1 VERDDGTPAKP
12 DTTVVD
18 VDLMACIY
26 GTYLAM
32 HYMHKNPN
40 KKGKIVYTS
49 SMCGLYSG
57 DMIPLYT
64 AAKHGVSFPRIR
76 PDVVC
81 RNMLLTQNQV
91 VGLTYATARAL
102 KGRGE
107 DITVNCICPGKE
119 SVPVVAAADS
129 C

>member
-1 VERDDGTPAKP
+1 MNVLFLSDRRRRENPKANNSEQGIGDKIDFYAPAAERADGTPAKP

-26 GTYLAM
+26 GTYLAL
-32 HYMHKNPN
+32 HYMRKNPN

-64 AAKHGVSFPRIR
+64 AAKHGVSWS
-76 PDVVC
+76 
-81 RNMLLTQNQV
+81 L
-91 VGLTYATARAL
+91 
-102 KGRGE
+102 
-107 DITVNCICPGKE
+107 
-119 SVPVVAAADS
+119 SVLSGTTEYVAHTNRRSLA
-129 C
+129 